1 MQKSTLA
8 SSSSSE
14 AFRNFVNSLDSEESK
29 KHYSK
34 IFRYFMTY
42 CNVDNYEDM
51 LEIEPKRLEG
61 LIRDYIIHLK
71 ENKRSSSTINS
82 YIAAITHFY
91 EMNDIVLRWKKL
103 NKFKGKHRSVADDR
117 PYTRSQIKTLLEYAG
132 ALRDKCII
140 LLMAS
145 AGLRRGALPMLKIQD
160 LTPIDSYKIYKIRV
174 YAREEEE
181 YFTYCTPECR
191 RLLDQYLDWRV
202 RQGETLKP
210 TSPLLRQE
218 FNSLQVHRPV
228 AMTQF
233 SITAFIHRLIE
244 KSGVRPQIPNSKGAR
259 TDIMQCHG
267 LRKYFKTTCINAG
280 MHPLY
285 SEYVMGHRSGLT
297 KSYFKP
303 TDQELLEGNDKAL
316 GYVAAINDL
325 TINEEYRLAKKVNE
339 LQLKND
345 QIMEMEKQHRKEL
358 ESVQNQMNQIMA
370 MIRQNP
376 KLANIKHEALAKKV
390 KY

>member
-1 MQKSTLA
+1 MLINYIHTQLTNHAKEHPGIFIVVRS
-8 SSSSSE
+8 
-14 AFRNFVNSLDSEESK
+14 FRNFVNSLDSEESK

-42 CNVDNYEDM
+42 CNADNYEDM

-82 YIAAITHFY
+82 YIASITHFY

-132 ALRDKCII
+132 ALRDRCII

-160 LTPIDSYKIYKIRV
+160 LTPIDFYKIYKIRV

-191 RLLDQYLDWRV
+191 RLLDQYPRLAGTAR
-202 RQGETLKP
+202 RNAKTNL
-210 TSPLLRQE
+210 
-218 FNSLQVHRPV
+218 
-228 AMTQF
+228 A
-233 SITAFIHRLIE
+233 ITA
-244 KSGVRPQIPNSKGAR
+244 SGIQQPAGTQTSSNDPVL
-259 TDIMQCHG
+259 D
-267 LRKYFKTTCINAG
+267 YCI
-280 MHPLY
+280 Y
-285 SEYVMGHRSGLT
+285 S
-297 KSYFKP
+297 
-303 TDQELLEGNDKAL
+303 
-316 GYVAAINDL
+316 
-325 TINEEYRLAKKVNE
+325 
-339 LQLKND
+339 
-345 QIMEMEKQHRKEL
+345 
-358 ESVQNQMNQIMA
+358 
-370 MIRQNP
+370 
-376 KLANIKHEALAKKV
+376 
-390 KY
+390 